1 MTTTVQA
8 RPAKAILL
16 VDDDHLVRASV
27 SQMLTADD
35 YRVIEAAG
43 AQEALEIWRRC
54 SNEIDLLMTD
64 IRMPGMSGIELVE
77 HLTNQ
82 EQKLKALY
90 ISGYPELLSEQAEVL
105 RTVPLLQKPFTT
117 QQISKKLR
125 AILHRPL
132 HGWKCPRCSGRSYR
146 GLTADSDGKT
156 LTLTYMCAG
165 CELKRFTVLEPQGAL
180 EHCPFCYGPVV
191 PAGYSY
197 AGVEGYNLGSACY
210 HCKATMRTYTPG
222 CTIIPW

>member
-1 MTTTVQA
+1 MNGD
-8 RPAKAILL
+8 RPFVLI
-16 VDDDHLVRASV
+16 VDDQPRNLDALEAMLAPLECAPIRAQS
-27 SQMLTADD
+27 AD
-35 YRVIEAAG
+35 
-43 AQEALEIWRRC
+43 EALLCIVRTEFAAIV
-54 SNEIDLLMTD
+54 LD

-210 HCKATMRTYTPG
+210 HCTATMRTYTPG